1 MMNDPDA
8 MFTLT
13 GVIATILSVFF
24 AIAAFIVRLR
34 GKKQT
39 ASSKIKEEN
48 TKVVLEAHEVPHLP
62 SPEQI
67 LARQE
72 AELEPTPPP
81 PAHAPMRTVR
91 PAAKT
96 TENMHAP
103 VASHQK
109 ISDEMPGEEEF
120 AVPSNYFKKYSA
132 THKTED
138 ILPAEDKEVYVWE

>member
-1 MMNDPDA
+1 MMTDPDA

-39 ASSKIKEEN
+39 ASSKIKAEN

-62 SPEQI
+62 PPEQI

-72 AELEPTPPP
+72 AEMEPAAPVSPP
-81 PAHAPMRTVR
+81 R
-91 PAAKT
+91 PAGKT
-96 TENMHAP
+96 ATAHRQPTSIPAGAN
-103 VASHQK
+103 
-109 ISDEMPGEEEF
+109 EEIPAEEAF
-120 AVPSNYFKKYSA
+120 ALPSNYFKKYSA
-132 THKTED
+132 TRKTED
-138 ILPAEDKEVYVWE
+138 ILPPEDKDVYAWE